1 MPMAELSGVNGQQDM
16 AVTES
21 RNGAKRA
28 YRQAM
33 EILDR
38 EWLAVDVPQ
47 EDLAPLS
54 YSAAKALPRLDLHR
68 QASHGLS
75 GQTYKRSLR
84 KLSARPPTRNHL
96 KGDRCR
102 NRCQS

>member
-1 MPMAELSGVNGQQDM
+1 MS
-16 AVTES
+16 VTES
-21 RNGAKRA
+21 RHAAQRA

-75 GQTYKRSLR
+75 GHTCKRLLCCVVFIGNKAASPD
-84 KLSARPPTRNHL
+84 KQN
-96 KGDRCR
+96 
-102 NRCQS
+102 